1 MVIDLTDIMRIFCG
15 PMIMSESPYI
25 HSVSAQDFQS
35 VVIDNSFNQPVL
47 VDFWA
52 DWCEPCKALSPVL
65 EKLVDEYAGKLIL
78 AKVDTEQEKELA
90 AHFQIKSLPTMKL
103 VMNGQIVA
111 ERTGALS
118 EGEIRAFIKPFIASE
133 ADKIMQA
140 AMVAQDEGRVEDALE
155 LMNQALAKDP
165 SNTEL
170 KINIAQAIFSQ
181 GDKDGALALLDSL
194 SDEDNKN
201 EEAVK
206 LRAAINMA
214 DQLEGLPDLDEIE
227 KRLAENPD
235 DCEAFLQKS
244 LHFTAQ
250 SDHDSAMECLLKIMI
265 IDRQFD
271 EDAGRRGLIDLFDML
286 GGGHPSVQKYRRK
299 MFTLL
304 H

>member
-1 MVIDLTDIMRIFCG
+1 MYSFC
-15 PMIMSESPYI
+15 
-25 HSVSAQDFQS
+25 SV
-35 VVIDNSFNQPVL
+35 
-47 VDFWA
+47 
-52 DWCEPCKALSPVL
+52 EPL
-65 EKLVDEYAGKLIL
+65 
-78 AKVDTEQEKELA
+78 
-90 AHFQIKSLPTMKL
+90 
-103 VMNGQIVA
+103 
-111 ERTGALS
+111 
-118 EGEIRAFIKPFIASE
+118 
-133 ADKIMQA
+133 
-140 AMVAQDEGRVEDALE
+140 
-155 LMNQALAKDP
+155 
-165 SNTEL
+165 NTEL

-194 SDEDNKN
+194 GDEDNKN
-201 EEAVK
+201 EAAVK

-235 DCEAFLQKS
+235 DCEALLQKS